1 MFRIVPNVNKILT
14 MLKFNWPYKRFNNQ
28 CECLVLLVIQETKNN
43 LLCAHSF
50 FVFLHKKIN
59 HMAISVSKLN
69 KFVLFKLPSAYICGV
84 RVKAIDDNTCIVS
97 VKHRWINQN
106 PFNSMYFAVQA
117 MAAELTTGALV
128 ISQIQKSG
136 RKISMLVANNK
147 GNFSKKA
154 TGRITFVCN
163 DGHLI
168 ADAIRKTIETGEGQT
183 FWMKSIGTDE
193 KGHQVSEMDFEWSV
207 RLK

>member
-1 MFRIVPNVNKILT
+1 MKLT
-14 MLKFNWPYKRFNNQ
+14 
-28 CECLVLLVIQETKNN
+28 
-43 LLCAHSF
+43 
-50 FVFLHKKIN
+50 
-59 HMAISVSKLN
+59 VSKLN
-69 KFVLFKLPSAYICGV
+69 SFLLFKLPSAFICGV
-84 RVKAIDDNTCIVS
+84 RVKAIDEERCIVS

-117 MAAELTTGALV
+117 MAAELSTGALV
-128 ISQIQKSG
+128 MYQIQKCD

-147 GNFSKKA
+147 GNFTKKA

-168 ADAIRKTIETGEGQT
+168 EKAIKETIATGEGQT

-193 KGHQVSEMDFEWSV
+193 KGIQVSEMDFEWSV
-207 RLK
+207 RVK